1 MSQSSRFPFLGQ
13 DHSLF
18 RQFAQAPGLP
28 FAEVFSAELVNRVLD
43 EHQVAFR
50 DRLFPPAV
58 TVAMFLSQ
66 VQDDDPSLRQAV
78 ARFLAQR
85 RAQGLP
91 GGSSDTGAYC
101 RARQRLP
108 EAVLATLTRST
119 GSTLLLDAPARWS
132 WRGRDVKI
140 VDGTTVSGPDT
151 PANQSAYPQPA
162 SQKPGLGFP
171 LLRCVALFS
180 LAVGTILDAAF
191 APYKGKQT
199 GEPALL
205 RELHHNLDPD
215 DILLGDRCFCS
226 YFEIAE
232 LQRRGVDVVLRLHQ
246 RRLTDFRRGQ
256 HLGPCDHLVTWKKP
270 QRPEWMDEQTYR
282 HFPDT
287 LTLRELRFHVTAK
300 NARSRIITVATT
312 LSAHAFPKSAI
323 PDLYRARWQAELDF
337 RSLKNILHMDILRG
351 RTPDMLHKELWA
363 HFLAYNLIR
372 KVMAHAA
379 VAHQRQ
385 PHTISFK
392 GTLQTLRAF
401 TPTLLQSPRSQLP
414 CVIAEVLAALVR
426 HRIGNRPDRL
436 EPRARKRHN
445 KPYPWLTIPR
455 PRARSLELH
464 DRWV

>member
-1 MSQSSRFPFLGQ
+1 MPKSSRFPFVGQ

-28 FAEVFSAELVNRVLD
+28 FADVLPAALVQRVLD
-43 EHQVAFR
+43 EHGVAFR

-58 TVAMFLSQ
+58 TVALVLSQ

-85 RAQGLP
+85 RARGLAV
-91 GGSSDTGAYC
+91 GSADTGAYC
-101 RARQRLP
+101 KARQRLP
-108 EAVLATLTRST
+108 EGVLATLTRRA
-119 GSTLLLDAPARWS
+119 GAALLLDAPPRWC

-151 PANQSAYPQPA
+151 TANQAAYPQQA

-171 LLRCVALFS
+171 LVRCVALFS
-180 LAVGTILDAAF
+180 LAVGAVLDAAF

-205 RELHHNLDPD
+205 RALHHHLDPD

-226 YFEIAE
+226 YFEVAE
-232 LQRRGVDVVLRLHQ
+232 LHRRGVDVVLRLHQ
-246 RRLTDFRRGQ
+246 RRRVDFRRGR
-256 HLGPCDHLVTWKKP
+256 HLGPWDHLVTWQKP
-270 QRPEWMDEQTYR
+270 QRPEWMDEPTYR
-282 HFPDT
+282 RLPEA
-287 LTLRELRFHVTAK
+287 LTVRELRFRVGAK
-300 NARSRIITVATT
+300 NARSRVITLATT
-312 LSAHAFPKSAI
+312 LSARAFPKGAI
-323 PDLYRARWQAELDF
+323 ADLYRARWRAELDL
-337 RSLKNILHMDILRG
+337 RSLKSILHMDILRG
-351 RTPDMLHKELWA
+351 RTPAMLRKELWA

-372 KVMAHAA
+372 TVMAQAA
-379 VAHQRQ
+379 LTHHRP

-392 GTLQTLRAF
+392 GTLQLLRAF
-401 TPTLLQSPRSQLP
+401 APTLLRTPRRQLP
-414 CVIAEVLAALVR
+414 EVVEQVLRAVVR
-426 HRIGNRPDRL
+426 HRVGHRPGRL
-436 EPRARKRHN
+436 EPRARKRHS

-455 PRARSLELH
+455 PRARTLELR